1 MRISKPKLIIL
12 KRLILV
18 QIIPIE
24 AERMIQPPIWVFL
37 GKLVRYAPVLYTF
50 DGIFWAL
57 ILILPVIPG
66 LLLKEFFDGLTG
78 SAALNLDSRALIALL
93 VAVGGARVLSIFAG
107 RLTKTQHRFSIS
119 SLIRHNLLAGILDR
133 PGALPLTQTQTDQS
147 VRTLSQGEVISYFRE
162 DVTQIEDNVA
172 WTNELLGEGLFALIA
187 LGILLSIHARIT
199 LLVFLPLVFMVIV
212 VERAQFS
219 LKRYR
224 RAHRQATQQ
233 VTGLISE
240 MFRAVQA
247 IKIAGAEPWILSHF
261 QQLNLQ
267 RRQAAL
273 KDQLLTAL
281 LNSVFENLTSLGI
294 GLLLLLMASGVQTG
308 AKPLTVGDFALF
320 VYYLAYVSS
329 FVLGVGG
336 FLSLSKQSEVSFERM
351 QNLLPGSE
359 AAFILVSP
367 QPLYLPN
374 LWGHTPPLPALNP
387 DRGEHSQPAHLEQ
400 LEVRHLSYH
409 YPGTD
414 QGITSAQLKLKRGS
428 LTVITGRIG
437 SGKTTLL
444 RTILG
449 LLPKQAGLI
458 YWNHQLIEDPAQ
470 FFVPPHTAYTPQVPQ
485 LFSQSLREN
494 LLLGL
499 ECSDLDL
506 ETALQMA
513 VFETDLAHMP
523 QGLETVIGSQGV
535 RLSGGQIQRVA
546 AARMLIRRPELLVF
560 DDLSS
565 ALDVE
570 TERLLWSRLFAL
582 RQGDSKWTPT
592 FLVVSHRPFVLAAA
606 DQVLVMEN
614 GFLSKGE

>member
-1 MRISKPKLIIL
+1 
-12 KRLILV
+12 
-18 QIIPIE
+18 
-24 AERMIQPPIWVFL
+24 MIQPPIWVFL

-78 SAALNLDSRALIALL
+78 SAALNLDSWALIALL

-212 VERAQFS
+212 VEQAQFS

-261 QQLNLQ
+261 HQLNIQ

-294 GLLLLLMASGVQTG
+294 GLLLLMMASGVQTG
-308 AKPLTVGDFALF
+308 EKPLSGGDFALF
-320 VYYLAYVSS
+320 VSGLC
-329 FVLGVGG
+329 
-336 FLSLSKQSEVSFERM
+336 R
-351 QNLLPGSE
+351 
-359 AAFILVSP
+359 
-367 QPLYLPN
+367 
-374 LWGHTPPLPALNP
+374 
-387 DRGEHSQPAHLEQ
+387 SQ
-400 LEVRHLSYH
+400 R
-409 YPGTD
+409 
-414 QGITSAQLKLKRGS
+414 
-428 LTVITGRIG
+428 
-437 SGKTTLL
+437 
-444 RTILG
+444 
-449 LLPKQAGLI
+449 QACS
-458 YWNHQLIEDPAQ
+458 DPAATS
-470 FFVPPHTAYTPQVPQ
+470 PRLCQ
-485 LFSQSLREN
+485 LHKS
-494 LLLGL
+494 
-499 ECSDLDL
+499 
-506 ETALQMA
+506 
-513 VFETDLAHMP
+513 
-523 QGLETVIGSQGV
+523 
-535 RLSGGQIQRVA
+535 
-546 AARMLIRRPELLVF
+546 
-560 DDLSS
+560 
-565 ALDVE
+565 
-570 TERLLWSRLFAL
+570 
-582 RQGDSKWTPT
+582 
-592 FLVVSHRPFVLAAA
+592 
-606 DQVLVMEN
+606 
-614 GFLSKGE
+614 